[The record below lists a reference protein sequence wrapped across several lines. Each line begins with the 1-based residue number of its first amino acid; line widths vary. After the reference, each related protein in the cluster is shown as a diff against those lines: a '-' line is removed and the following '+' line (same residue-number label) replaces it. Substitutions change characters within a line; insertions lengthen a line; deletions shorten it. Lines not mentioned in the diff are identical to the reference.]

1 MKDSGK
7 WAVVFTVLNIIL
19 IVACVVLL
27 LGRDRKAPAISFSQN
42 DLIYYSGIDN
52 EKLLQGVTAMDNYL
66 EIIPDDSK
74 KEMIF
79 LGKESSS
86 YKMGNIRLDL
96 KSVLVALVDFVAS
109 LNKPETLF
117 EYVQLV
123 IISILCVGAV
133 TKKELDYNCA
143 VIVYL
148 LHKRNAYESGITV
161 NQVKAEINK
170 MREDYQFEDFD
181 MEKLEKDIRN
191 LLKWNVI
198 RMEEEK
204 IYLNERVW
212 GKIE

>member
-1 MKDSGK
+1 MNRTTARQMDSEIRECLENFSIEQGLNPQFGK
-7 WAVVFTVLNIIL
+7 L
-19 IVACVVLL
+19 I
-27 LGRDRKAPAISFSQN
+27 
-42 DLIYYSGIDN
+42 
-52 EKLLQGVTAMDNYL
+52 MDNYL

-96 KSVLVALVDFVAS
+96 KSVLIALVDFVAS

-148 LHKRNAYESGITV
+148 LHKRNAYEIGITV

-204 IYLNERVW
+204 IYLNERVL

>member
-1 MKDSGK
+1 MNRTEARQLDCKIRECLENFSIEQSLNPEFGK
-7 WAVVFTVLNIIL
+7 L
-19 IVACVVLL
+19 I
-27 LGRDRKAPAISFSQN
+27 
-42 DLIYYSGIDN
+42 
-52 EKLLQGVTAMDNYL
+52 MDNYL
-66 EIIPDDSK
+66 EIIPDNSK
-74 KEMIF
+74 REMIF

-96 KSVLVALVDFVAS
+96 KSVLIALADFLTS
-109 LNKPETLF
+109 LNKPETFF

-123 IISILCVGAV
+123 IITIFCVGAV

-148 LHKRNAYESGITV
+148 LHKRNGYEIGFTV

-170 MREDYQFEDFD
+170 MRDDYQFEDFD
-181 MEKLEKDIRN
+181 MEKLEKNIKN

-204 IYLNERVW
+204 VYLNERVW
-212 GKIE
+212 GKIQ

>member
-1 MKDSGK
+1 MNRTTAIQLDSEIRECLEDFSVEQGLNPEFGK
-7 WAVVFTVLNIIL
+7 MI
-19 IVACVVLL
+19 
-27 LGRDRKAPAISFSQN
+27 
-42 DLIYYSGIDN
+42 
-52 EKLLQGVTAMDNYL
+52 MDNYL

-74 KEMIF
+74 REMIF

-96 KSVLVALVDFVAS
+96 RSVLLALADFLVS
-109 LNKPETLF
+109 LNKPETFF

-123 IISILCVGAV
+123 IISIFCVGAV
-133 TKKELDYNCA
+133 TRKELDYNCA

-148 LHKRNAYESGITV
+148 LHKRNAYEIGFTV

-170 MREDYQFEDFD
+170 KRDDYQFEDFD

-204 IYLNERVW
+204 VYLNERVW
-212 GKIE
+212 GKIQ